1 MIYHSSKGEN
11 MDNKYLFKAKRKHS
25 NQWVYGNLFHN
36 FGEYYISKVID
47 DSFLPMLLA
56 AFDRFADIIGFRA
69 LAYEIDPTTICR
81 CTGIQDKNGNLIWEN
96 DIITYLPG
104 VFIPV
109 KFGEYEECL
118 FPGTYLGFYLD
129 CDGIIGNQS
138 ITVNLF
144 KKSLDVE
151 IMHNVEVIGNTF
163 DNPGRESKKELKID
177 NRGSIEVTPSEF
189 FILNKNSQSFSGVY
203 ILYNHTK
210 EIYYIEQSESVY
222 PVVNNHFIGCG
233 DMDIYADYKY
243 GDKFTIRLIP
253 LKDSG
258 FKTLN
263 ELEQNFILLYKRL
276 NIGTQ
281 QELEIIKKWV

>member
-1 MIYHSSKGEN
+1 

-253 LKDSG
+253 
-258 FKTLN
+258 
-263 ELEQNFILLYKRL
+263 
-276 NIGTQ
+276 
-281 QELEIIKKWV
+281 